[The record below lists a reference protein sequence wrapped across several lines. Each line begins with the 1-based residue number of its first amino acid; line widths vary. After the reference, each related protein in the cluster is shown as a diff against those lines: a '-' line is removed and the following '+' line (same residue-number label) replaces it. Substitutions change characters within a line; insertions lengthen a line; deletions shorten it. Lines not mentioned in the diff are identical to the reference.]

1 MNWYDY
7 NIDLGLLSFASKFK
21 IISKSG
27 GRYVFDP
34 IRKKYLII
42 QAEEVVRQAC
52 ILWFLE
58 HGIKRSMIQVEKT
71 FNINGLKRRFDIVIF
86 DNAVNPYLLVEC
98 KAPEVNI
105 NQKTFDQIMAYQTAL
120 KATYIM
126 VTNGINTYL
135 ARLDDAQKTYLF
147 YDSIPDF
154 QL

>member
-1 MNWYDY
+1 
-7 NIDLGLLSFASKFK
+7 
-21 IISKSG
+21 
-27 GRYVFDP
+27 
-34 IRKKYLII
+34 
-42 QAEEVVRQAC
+42 
-52 ILWFLE
+52 
-58 HGIKRSMIQVEKT
+58 MIQVEKT